1 MAQAEKVEIIKEML
15 KLLPDGIISDAA
27 FEGANI
33 VLYTKDKTF
42 FRDNTDDIRGLVN
55 TFKKRVEMRADPSIA
70 LDIEEAEKMIRSI
83 VPAEAAVGTVR
94 FDSQRSTVLIETEKP
109 GVAIGKQGELLR
121 QIRSDTFWTP
131 VVRRMPAIKSNLIE
145 NIRQVYFQHSDYRR
159 KFLDKVG
166 HRIYDGWMRGKK
178 QEWVR
183 ITFLGAGRQVGRSC
197 FLLQTPESRIMLDC
211 GVNVASDEPTEAFP
225 ILDCPEFNIQDLDAV
240 VLSHAHLDH
249 CGFIPYLFK
258 YGYRG
263 PVYCTEPTR
272 DIAALLLI
280 DYVKIMKGDNRTMI
294 FDIDDIKE
302 FVKHVITLDFEEVTD
317 ITPDVRLTL
326 YNAGHILGSA
336 MCHFN
341 IGNGLHNYVYTADL
355 KFGRTPLLDP
365 AACHFPRLE
374 TLMIESTYGGKTN
387 VLPPGKEQD
396 EFLVQTIK
404 ETIARGGKVL
414 MPVLGS
420 GRAQDVMVIIENLV
434 RTGQMEK
441 VPVYVDGMVW
451 DITAIHTAY
460 PEFLNG
466 NIRKLIFH
474 KDENPFLADFFK
486 HVGSAKERKE
496 VLEETGACVILA
508 TSGMMVGG
516 PVIEY
521 FKNLADNPKNT
532 LIFSSYQAE
541 GSLGYRIMHGEKEI
555 IFRSGTRPE
564 MIKVNMEV
572 FRLEITDHSDRKQ
585 LMNFLY
591 KVSPR
596 PKKVLVNHGEVS
608 RCLDLASS
616 IHKQNKVETL
626 APRNLETVRLK

>member
-1 MAQAEKVEIIKEML
+1 MPPKEKVEIIKEML
-15 KLLPDGIISDAA
+15 KLLPTGAISDAA

-42 FRDNTDDIRGLVN
+42 FRENTEDIRNLVN
-55 TFKKRVEMRADPSIA
+55 TFKKRVELRADPSITM
-70 LDIEEAEKMIRSI
+70 DMEEAEKAIKEM
-83 VPAEAAVGTVR
+83 VPAEAVVGTVR
-94 FDSQRSTVLIETEKP
+94 FDSQRSTVLIESEKP
-109 GVAIGKQGELLR
+109 GVAIGKQGQLLR
-121 QIRSDTFWTP
+121 DIRDRTFWTP

-145 NIRQVYFQHSDYRR
+145 NIRQVYVQNSDYRR
-159 KFLDKVG
+159 KFLDKTG
-166 HRIYDGWMRGKK
+166 HRIYDGWLRGKK

-183 ITFLGAGRQVGRSC
+183 ITFLGAARQVGRSC
-197 FLLQTPESRIMLDC
+197 FLLQTPESRVLLDC
-211 GVNVASDEPTEAFP
+211 GVNVASNEPTEAFP
-225 ILDCPEFNIQDLDAV
+225 ILDAPEFNIQDLDAV
-240 VLSHAHLDH
+240 VLSHAHIDH
-249 CGFIPYLFK
+249 SGFIPYLFK

-280 DYVKIMKGDNRTMI
+280 DYVKIMKAENRELI
-294 FDIDDIKE
+294 YDVDDIKE

-317 ITPDVRLTL
+317 ITPDMRLTF

-336 MCHFN
+336 ICHFN
-341 IGNGLHNYVYTADL
+341 IGNGLHNFVYTADL
-355 KFGRTPLLDP
+355 KFGRTPLLDQ
-365 AACHFPRLE
+365 ASCNFPRIE
-374 TLMIESTYGGKTN
+374 TLMIEATYGGKTN

-396 EFLVQTIK
+396 DFLCQTIK
-404 ETIARGGKVL
+404 DTLARGGRVL

-420 GRAQDVMVIIENLV
+420 GRAQDVMVLIENLV

-460 PEFLNG
+460 PEFLNA

-474 KDENPFLADFFK
+474 RDENPFLADFFK
-486 HVGSAKERKE
+486 HVGSAKERAQ
-496 VLEETGACVILA
+496 VLEETGPCVVLA
-508 TSGMMVGG
+508 TSGMMTGG

-521 FKNLADNPKNT
+521 FKHLAENPNNT

-541 GSLGYRIMHGEKEI
+541 GSLGHRIMHGEREI
-555 IFRSGTRPE
+555 VFNYGARPE
-564 MIKVNMEV
+564 VVKVKMEV

-585 LMNFLY
+585 LMNYMY

-596 PKKVLVNHGEVS
+596 PKKVIVHHGELS

-616 IHKQNKVETL
+616 IHKQNKVETV
-626 APRNLETVRLK
+626 APRNLETIRLK